1 MSLHRRRTSHVIPVV
16 ARALVTATFG
26 IVLLGLP
33 EAPASAQ
40 VTQQQLYLTVLGD
53 DDEPISDLRSE
64 EVRVTEN
71 GTPGEV
77 LYLRRPADVTIL
89 VDTGAAVV
97 PATTQLR
104 QALETFVD
112 ELAGYA
118 RMSTHNL
125 RRHPGSA
132 CPANNTRISSAGGNR
147 CALSLS

>member
-77 LYLRRPADVTIL
+77 LYLRRPA
-89 VDTGAAVV
+89 AVV